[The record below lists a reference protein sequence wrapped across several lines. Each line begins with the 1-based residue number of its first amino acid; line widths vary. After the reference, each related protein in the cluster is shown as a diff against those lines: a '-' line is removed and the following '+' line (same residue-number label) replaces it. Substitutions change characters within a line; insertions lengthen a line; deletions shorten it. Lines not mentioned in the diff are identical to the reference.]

1 MTHYGMRTLTG
12 FSRNPLR
19 FIAVAAALPFASP
32 PSLAQVV
39 AIAPTAAGG
48 CASIRNL
55 QIADVRLTEVVD
67 VPDSGARRD
76 NVRVPHC
83 RVSGVIG
90 RSTAFTAM
98 LPKKWND
105 RLFMGGNGGY
115 AGTIN
120 RGALALA
127 NDGYLTVS
135 TNTGHDRSPGGGARW
150 ALNDPERQVDF
161 GYLAVHR
168 SAEIAKLLA
177 KAFYGREPRHTYF
190 SGCSNGGRQGLM
202 EAERYPA
209 DFYGIIAGAP
219 AAFMSVT
226 GAAFLKNTKA
236 AFPDP
241 SYFDRPLIT
250 QANLDLLSRKVLE
263 ACDALDGVRDS
274 VLNDPRDCNFKVA
287 SIKRCPADNQAPDCL
302 TSAQSAAVARI
313 YAATTDNRGRVI
325 YPAQPFGG
333 ENLRG
338 GWPFWITGRDS
349 SLMREVHVPTA
360 QAMFV
365 TEGAKYFMFNDS
377 TWDYSKYSGSFV
389 ADAKRWAEILDADNP
404 DISRFA
410 ARNGKLIIWHGWSD
424 PALNPVTTIGYYN
437 RVVARDARAANYTRL
452 FMAPG
457 VLHCGGG
464 PGPSDAPWMKAITDW
479 VESGLAPDQ
488 VIATKADS
496 SGRTIRSRPLC
507 AFPRRA
513 VYKGAGSTDDAANFV
528 CRAPR

>member
-1 MTHYGMRTLTG
+1 MRILTD
-12 FSRNPLR
+12 FSRN
-19 FIAVAAALPFASP
+19 AVRLVAIAAALPFASP
-32 PSLAQVV
+32 RALAQVV
-39 AIAPTAAGG
+39 AIAPTAAGE

-55 QIADVRLTEVVD
+55 QLADVHFTEVVD

-105 RLFMGGNGGY
+105 RLLMGGNGGY

-168 SAEIAKLLA
+168 TAEIAKSLA
-177 KAFYGREPRHTYF
+177 KAFYGREPRYSYF

-209 DFYGIIAGAP
+209 DFDGIVAGAP

-241 SYFDRPLIT
+241 SYFDKPLIT
-250 QANLDLLSRKVLE
+250 QANLDLLSGMILAAFE
-263 ACDALDGVRDS
+263 ALDCVRYC
-274 VLNDPRDCNFKVA
+274 VLNDPLDCKFF
-287 SIKRCPADNQAPDCL
+287 L
-302 TSAQSAAVARI
+302 
-313 YAATTDNRGRVI
+313 
-325 YPAQPFGG
+325 
-333 ENLRG
+333 
-338 GWPFWITGRDS
+338 
-349 SLMREVHVPTA
+349 
-360 QAMFV
+360 
-365 TEGAKYFMFNDS
+365 
-377 TWDYSKYSGSFV
+377 
-389 ADAKRWAEILDADNP
+389 
-404 DISRFA
+404 
-410 ARNGKLIIWHGWSD
+410 
-424 PALNPVTTIGYYN
+424 
-437 RVVARDARAANYTRL
+437 
-452 FMAPG
+452 
-457 VLHCGGG
+457 
-464 PGPSDAPWMKAITDW
+464 
-479 VESGLAPDQ
+479 
-488 VIATKADS
+488 
-496 SGRTIRSRPLC
+496 
-507 AFPRRA
+507 
-513 VYKGAGSTDDAANFV
+513 
-528 CRAPR
+528 

>member
-1 MTHYGMRTLTG
+1 MRTLTG
-12 FSRNPLR
+12 FSRNAVRPV
-19 FIAVAAALPFASP
+19 AVAVALLLGTL

-48 CASIRNL
+48 CASLRNL
-55 QIADVRLTEVVD
+55 QLADVRLTEVVD

-98 LPKKWND
+98 LPRKWND

-127 NDGYLTVS
+127 NEGYLTVS

-168 SAEIAKLLA
+168 TAEIAKSLA
-177 KAFYGREPRHTYF
+177 KAFYGREPRYSYF

-202 EAERYPA
+202 EAERYPG
-209 DFYGIIAGAP
+209 DFDGIVAGAP

-241 SYFDRPLIT
+241 AYFDKPLIT
-250 QANLDLLSRKVLE
+250 QANLDLLSASVLQ
-263 ACDALDGVRDS
+263 ACDALDGVRDGILS
-274 VLNDPRDCNFKVA
+274 DPRDCRFKLS
-287 SIKRCPADNQAPDCL
+287 SIKRCPGDSAASDCL
-302 TSAQSAAVARI
+302 TSAQSAAISRI
-313 YAATTDNRGRVI
+313 YAPVTDVRGRVI

-333 ENLRG
+333 ENLPG
-338 GWPFWITGRDS
+338 GWPFWITGRDT

-377 TWDYSKYSGSFV
+377 TWDYSKYSGSFA

-404 DISRFA
+404 DLSSFA
-410 ARNGKLIIWHGWSD
+410 ARKGKLIIWHGWSD
-424 PALNPVTTIGYYN
+424 PALNPVATIGYYN
-437 RVVARDARAANYTRL
+437 RVAARDARAPSYVRL
-452 FMAPG
+452 FLEPG

-464 PGPSDAPWMKAITDW
+464 PGPSDVPWMKAITDW
-479 VESGLAPDQ
+479 VESGHAPDQ
-488 VIATKADS
+488 IVATKADT

-507 AFPRRA
+507 AYPRRA
-513 VYKGAGSTDDAANFV
+513 VYKRAGSSDDAASFV